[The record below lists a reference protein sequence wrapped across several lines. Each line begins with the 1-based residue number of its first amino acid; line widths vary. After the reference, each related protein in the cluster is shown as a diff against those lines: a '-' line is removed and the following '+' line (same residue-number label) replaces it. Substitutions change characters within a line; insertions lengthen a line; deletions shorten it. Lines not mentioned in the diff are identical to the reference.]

1 MNYERIPK
9 SSHENSSTRGQE
21 KLGKTN
27 SIQRL
32 NDMSNGIDHKNLNE
46 AKGTNSKESSDR
58 EGERPTKATSFL
70 IKVVWFFIL
79 WGTLHWIFS

>member
-1 MNYERIPK
+1 MRNE
-9 SSHENSSTRGQE
+9 
-21 KLGKTN
+21 
-27 SIQRL
+27 
-32 NDMSNGIDHKNLNE
+32 IDHKNLNV
-46 AKGTNSKESSDR
+46 AKETNSKESSDR